1 MFQRTA
7 GLKSTFYARP
17 QKNAIGKL
25 WRDIHR
31 GLLNSLDSLFSTR
44 VKLGIMSQQATQ
56 ETQQVRLRKVPRD
69 VMRLAKSKAALLG
82 ETLENYLTA
91 LIVKAVKK

>member
-1 MFQRTA
+1 
-7 GLKSTFYARP
+7 
-17 QKNAIGKL
+17 
-25 WRDIHR
+25 
-31 GLLNSLDSLFSTR
+31 
-44 VKLGIMSQQATQ
+44 MSQQATQ